1 VTRLGLRA
9 RIRRLP
15 AGEVI
20 VHSAVFLLGAAFIAL
35 GFALIVLPGPL
46 TIPPIIIGL
55 LIWSLEFDFA
65 EKWLRKAQAQ
75 AQEAWD
81 KAKAKPWTTGLV
93 SGGGIVA
100 AVVIAVLAVRG
111 DWVQRIFDAL
121 T

>member
-1 VTRLGLRA
+1 VSRLSLRA

-20 VHSAVFLLGAAFIAL
+20 VHTVVFLLGAAFIGL
-35 GFALIVLPGPL
+35 GLALIALPGPL
-46 TIPPIIIGL
+46 TIPPILVGL

-65 EKWLRKAQAQ
+65 ERWLRRFEVKAQA
-75 AQEAWD
+75 AWEA
-81 KAKAKPWTTGLV
+81 AKAKPWTTGIV

-100 AVVIAVLAVRG
+100 TIVLAVLAVRG
-111 DWVQRIFDAL
+111 DWVQRLIEAI